1 MGSGDLGRLY
11 GDKEILCREGDKGD
25 HMFVIQQGTVE
36 VVTANG
42 GRETSLAR
50 LNEGAIIGE
59 IAIFEKV
66 PRSATVRAVGE
77 VRALT
82 VDRKN
87 LLKRVSEDPTLALR
101 VIRSLS
107 SRVRDLSTKVR
118 DLNDELAKLR

>member
-1 MGSGDLGRLY
+1 MGSGDLGKLY
-11 GDKEILCREGDKGD
+11 QNNDILCREGDKGD

-36 VVTANG
+36 VVTAND
-42 GRETSLAR
+42 GRETCLAR
-50 LNEGAIIGE
+50 LKEGSIIGE

-107 SRVRDLSTKVR
+107 SRVRDLSTQVR
-118 DLNDELAKLR
+118 DLSDELAQLR

>member
-1 MGSGDLGRLY
+1 MGNGDLGRLY
-11 GDKEILCREGDKGD
+11 QDNDILCREGENGD
-25 HMFVIQQGTVE
+25 HMFVIQQGAVE
-36 VVTANG
+36 VVTSNG
-42 GRETSLAR
+42 GSETSLAV
-50 LNEGAIIGE
+50 LKEGSIIGE

-87 LLKRVSEDPTLALR
+87 LLRRVSEDPTLALR

-107 SRVRDLSTKVR
+107 GRVRDLTAKVR
-118 DLNDELAKLR
+118 DLNDELSQLR